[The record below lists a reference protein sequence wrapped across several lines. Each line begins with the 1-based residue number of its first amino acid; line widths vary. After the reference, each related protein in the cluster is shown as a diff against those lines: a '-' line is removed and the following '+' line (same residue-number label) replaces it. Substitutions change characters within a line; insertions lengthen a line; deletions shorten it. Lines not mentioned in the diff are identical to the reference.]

1 MHIPITLDQAR
12 CILAIMLRVAAAEGP
27 PTDVDRESIAA
38 ATRHIF
44 HLEPQFGLA
53 GLMPLSPSRV
63 SALASDP
70 ALARQAVS
78 FATII
83 AFLDG
88 TINVAKLHAVIKLA
102 GTLNVHDDFVDDL
115 ARLAQGN
122 LRDAIA
128 HMIHARLQ
136 SVTGR
141 TWAAAEIGPWLRP
154 YDAEPDP
161 ALATRFHALARL
173 PVDTFGHVFAA
184 HYEGNHYIYPGET
197 GALNFALATPH
208 ESMLVLG
215 GYDTSARGELL
226 TATATAT
233 MHRSQATMASHV
245 LPAILSWHLG
255 IPLDIVAG
263 TATGALDP
271 QEFWQAWARG
281 EDVAIDLLGPDW
293 NFWSAAIQPIAAV
306 REAVGLVG

>member
-1 MHIPITLDQAR
+1 MHIPTTLDQAR

-27 PTDVDRESIAA
+27 PSDVDRESIAA
-38 ATRHIF
+38 ATRYIF

-70 ALARQAVS
+70 DLARQAVS
-78 FATII
+78 FATVI

-102 GTLNVHDDFVDDL
+102 GTLNVHDDFVHDL

-122 LRDAIA
+122 LRDAIT
-128 HMIHARLQ
+128 HMTQARLQ
-136 SVTGR
+136 SATDR
-141 TWAAAEIGPWLRP
+141 TSWTASEIGPWLRP

-184 HYEGNHYIYPGET
+184 HYEGNNYAYPGEK

-208 ESMLVLG
+208 EFMLVLG
-215 GYDTSARGELL
+215 GYDTSPRGELL
-226 TATATAT
+226 TATVTAT
-233 MHRSQATMASHV
+233 MHRDQAMAGYM

-255 IPLDIVAG
+255 IPLDITKG
-263 TATGALDP
+263 KATGALDP